1 MTLQPGSQAP
11 YTTAAALITVLDWYR
26 DKAPSVNVD
35 AETVIKAGVAETLA
49 TRTVRSLL
57 LLDLI
62 GKDGVPTDQLREL
75 REIKGA
81 EEYRARFQEW
91 LRGTYAS
98 VLEFCDPA
106 TDSYQRVLEAFR
118 GFQPTGQRPQMVA
131 LFLGLWKYAGLP
143 LADAPKGPSPE
154 GATRSQPRTRPPRPA
169 GAKSKR
175 PTTTAA
181 GSGSDDV
188 VGLSPALVGLLR
200 QIPRDGVPWTVE
212 ARSSF
217 LKAFEAVL
225 DFTVPIGEPNEIV
238 DSDEEVSP

>member
-1 MTLQPGSQAP
+1 MTLQPGAQAP

-26 DKAPSVNVD
+26 DKAPTVNVD
-35 AETVIKAGVAETLA
+35 AETVVKAGVAETLA

-81 EEYRARFQEW
+81 EEYRTRFQEW
-91 LRGTYAS
+91 LRGTYAA
-98 VLEFCDPA
+98 VLEFCDPSS
-106 TDSYQRVLEAFR
+106 DSYNRVLEAFR
-118 GFQPTGQRPQMVA
+118 GFQPTGQRPQMAA

-143 LADAPKGPSPE
+143 MADAPKASSPDGP
-154 GATRSQPRTRPPRPA
+154 TRSQARPRVSRATGPNPKVKRA
-169 GAKSKR
+169 GT
-175 PTTTAA
+175 PTSGTTE
-181 GSGSDDV
+181 DV

-200 QIPRDGVPWTVE
+200 QIPRGGAPWT
-212 ARSSF
+212 ADSRATF

-225 DFTVPIGEPNEIV
+225 DFTVPIGEPIPPANDGEA
-238 DSDEEVSP
+238 